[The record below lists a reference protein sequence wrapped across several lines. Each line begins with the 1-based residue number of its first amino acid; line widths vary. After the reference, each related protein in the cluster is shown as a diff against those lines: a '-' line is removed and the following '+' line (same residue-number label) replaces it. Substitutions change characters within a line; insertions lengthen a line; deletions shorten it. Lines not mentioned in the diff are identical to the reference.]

1 MSRRKRDH
9 RKERSASNIGLDT
22 QLATELSQARPH
34 SIDPH
39 AEMLWLAGGR
49 HIHDASPIVANAEKQ
64 PSGTLQEN
72 EAYTGGHGVPL
83 DIRHRL
89 LNDAQNGSLQIERQV
104 VYRAGD
110 PYGGFEAGAPAE
122 AIDELSQGCAKPL
135 PLMAIGFA
143 KTLPV
148 IFSTVLR

>member
-1 MSRRKRDH
+1 
-9 RKERSASNIGLDT
+9 
-22 QLATELSQARPH
+22 
-34 SIDPH
+34 
-39 AEMLWLAGGR
+39 
-49 HIHDASPIVANAEKQ
+49 
-64 PSGTLQEN
+64 
-72 EAYTGGHGVPL
+72 VPL

-104 VYRAGD
+104 VYRTGD
-110 PYGGFEAGAPAE
+110 PYGDFEPGAPAE